1 MKVICFAF
9 GLALLLVGIADF
21 FSSPASAAPRG
32 SMSGSDM
39 TYGKTRPMP
48 GGRLQQQEAF
58 RRHQDNE
65 ATEGE

>member
-39 TYGKTRPMP
+39 TYGKTGQCQAGDCNNKKPSGVTRTTKQPK
-48 GGRLQQQEAF
+48 GQ
-58 RRHQDNE
+58 
-65 ATEGE
+65 